1 VKPYNAGDP
10 AQVRERSERI
20 KSVEKLELTDFKA
33 VLDTPE
39 GRRVLWRLLTFCHI
53 YESSFH
59 PSSQIYFNEGVRS
72 VGLKIL
78 ADIQAVDPE
87 KYLQMMREN
96 YSKEE

>member
-10 AQVRERSERI
+10 SQVKERTQKI
-20 KSVEKLELTDFKA
+20 KDAEKLEGADLLA
-33 VLDTPE
+33 VLSTSE
-39 GRRVLWRLLTFCHI
+39 GKRLLWRLMTFCHI
-53 YESSFH
+53 FESSYH

-78 ADIQAVDPE
+78 ADIQAADPE
-87 KYLQMMREN
+87 KFLQMMREN